1 MASNNPTFKRVL
13 VSGGGLAGPAIATL
27 LARDGVDVTVIE
39 IADGVRPGGQA
50 VDIRGAG
57 RSVLSRM
64 GLLDRAREM
73 MLRQHGIADVD
84 SRGRRRT
91 EMTVEDFGGE
101 GMVSEI
107 EILRGDLAQL
117 LVDAS
122 VEAGASYVFGTR
134 ISSLVDGPDGVDVT
148 LIDGTE
154 LTVDLVIG
162 ADGPHSATRRLAFG
176 PEEDFV
182 HPAGGYM
189 AWFTA
194 PESATLHGWY
204 QMFNAPGG
212 LVASLRPGR
221 EPGVAKASLSFAS
234 GPLAYDRHDIEA
246 QRRLLNDRFAGVGW
260 RVPDLLRAAGGADDF
275 YLDALV
281 QVHMNSWARGRIAL
295 VGDAAYC
302 PSPLTGLGTS
312 LALVGAYVLA
322 GELAARPDCGLAF
335 AGYERI
341 MRPYVDASQKLPPG
355 GIRAYAPQSQRAIWA
370 RWMSTRLMASRPLRG
385 LTRRLFFSK
394 AGAIDLPEYA
404 PAAVRG
410 AMTILDREPD
420 PWASGLADAVPPQSL
435 IQAC

>member
-154 LTVDLVIG
+154 LTVDLVMG
-162 ADGPHSATRRLAFG
+162 ADGPQSATRRLAFG
-176 PEEDFV
+176 PEVDFV

-410 AMTILDREPD
+410 AMTILDREPR
-420 PWASGLADAVPPQSL
+420 SL
-435 IQAC
+435 GQRPG

>member
-122 VEAGASYVFGTR
+122 VEAGASYVFATR

-148 LIDGTE
+148 LADGTE

-260 RVPDLLRAAGGADDF
+260 RVPDLLRAAGGANDF
-275 YLDALV
+275 YFDALV
-281 QVHMNSWARGRIAL
+281 QVHMNSWTRGRIAL
-295 VGDAAYC
+295 VGDAAYG

-404 PAAVRG
+404 PAAVQG
-410 AMTILDREPD
+410 AMTILDREPR
-420 PWASGLADAVPPQSL
+420 SL
-435 IQAC
+435 GQRPG

>member
-27 LARDGVDVTVIE
+27 LARDGADVTVIE

-64 GLLDRAREM
+64 GLLDRARALS
-73 MLRQHGIADVD
+73 LRQQGIADVD

-101 GMVSEI
+101 GLVSEI
-107 EILRGDLAQL
+107 EILRGDLAQV

-134 ISSLVDGPDGVDVT
+134 ISSLVDGPGGVDVT
-148 LIDGTE
+148 LADGTE

-162 ADGPHSATRRLAFG
+162 ADGPHSATRRLVFG
-176 PEEDFV
+176 PEDHFV
-182 HPAGGYM
+182 RPVGGYM

-194 PESATLHGWY
+194 PATADLHGWY

-221 EPGVAKASLSFAS
+221 EPGTGKASLSFAS
-234 GPLAYDRHDIEA
+234 SPLACGRHDLEA
-246 QRRLLNDRFAGVGW
+246 QRRLLNDRFAGAGW
-260 RVPDLLRAAGGADDF
+260 RVPDLLRAAGAADDF
-275 YLDALV
+275 YFDALV
-281 QVHMNSWARGRIAL
+281 QVHMDSWTRGRIVL
-295 VGDAAYC
+295 LGDAAYC

-322 GELAARPDCGLAF
+322 GELAASPDHRLAF

-341 MRPYVDASQKLPPG
+341 MRPYVDAGQKLPPG
-355 GIRAYAPQSQRAIWA
+355 GIRSYAPQSQRAIWA
-370 RWMSTRLMASRPLRG
+370 RWMSTRLMTSRPLRG

-404 PAAVRG
+404 PAAVRK
-410 AMTILDREPD
+410 
-420 PWASGLADAVPPQSL
+420 
-435 IQAC
+435 

>member
-1 MASNNPTFKRVL
+1 MSSRNPTFKSVL

-27 LARDGVDVTVIE
+27 LARSGADVTVIE

-57 RSVLSRM
+57 RTVLSRM
-64 GLLDRAREM
+64 GLLDRARDM
-73 MLRQHGIADVD
+73 RLQQQGIADVD
-84 SRGRRRT
+84 RRGRRRT
-91 EMTVEDFGGE
+91 EMTVRDFGGE
-101 GMVSEI
+101 GMISEI

-122 VEAGASYVFGTR
+122 VEAGASYVFATR
-134 ISSLVDGPDGVDVT
+134 ISSLVDGPGGVDVT
-148 LIDGTE
+148 LSDGTE
-154 LTVDLVIG
+154 RTVDLVIG

-176 PEEDFV
+176 PEDSFV
-182 HPAGGYM
+182 RPVGGYM

-194 PESATLHGWY
+194 PESAALDGWY

-221 EPGVAKASLSFAS
+221 EPGIAKASLSFAS
-234 GPLAYDRHDIEA
+234 SPLAYDRHDLEA
-246 QRRLLNDRFAGVGW
+246 QRGLLKDRFASAGW
-260 RVPDLLRAAGGADDF
+260 RVPDLLRAAGSADDF
-275 YLDALV
+275 YFDALV
-281 QVHMNSWARGRIAL
+281 QVHMDTWTRGRIAL

-322 GELAARPDCGLAF
+322 GELTARPDYRLAF
-335 AGYERI
+335 ADYERI
-341 MRPYVDASQKLPPG
+341 VRPYAEAGQQLPPG
-355 GIRAYAPQSQRAIWA
+355 GIRTYAPQSQRAIWA

-404 PAAVRG
+404 PAAVR
-410 AMTILDREPD
+410 
-420 PWASGLADAVPPQSL
+420 
-435 IQAC
+435 

>member
-1 MASNNPTFKRVL
+1 MSSKNLTLKRVL

-57 RSVLSRM
+57 RVVLSRM
-64 GLLDRAREM
+64 GLLDRARAM
-73 MLRQHGIADVD
+73 GLRQQGIADVD

-101 GMVSEI
+101 GMISEI
-107 EILRGDLAQL
+107 EILRGDLARL

-134 ISSLVDGPDGVDVT
+134 ISSLDNAPGGVDVT
-148 LIDGTE
+148 LSDGTE
-154 LTVDLVIG
+154 MTVDLVIG

-176 PEEDFV
+176 PEDNFV
-182 HPAGGYM
+182 HPLGGYM

-194 PESATLHGWY
+194 PELASLDGWY

-234 GPLAYDRHDIEA
+234 GPLAYDRHDLEA
-246 QRRLLNDRFAGVGW
+246 QRRLLHDRFAGLGW
-260 RVPDLLRAAGGADDF
+260 RVPDLLRAAAGADDF
-275 YLDALV
+275 YFDALV
-281 QVHMNSWARGRIAL
+281 QVHMDDWTRGRIAL
-295 VGDAAYC
+295 AGDAACC

-322 GELAARPDCGLAF
+322 GELSAHPDHRPAF
-335 AGYERI
+335 AAYERI
-341 MRPYVDASQKLPPG
+341 VRPYVDAAQKLPPG

-370 RWMSTRLMASRPLRG
+370 RWISTRLMASRPLRG

-404 PAAVRG
+404 SAAVR
-410 AMTILDREPD
+410 
-420 PWASGLADAVPPQSL
+420 
-435 IQAC
+435 